1 MRESADSVMGD
12 TMPSVLM
19 LICGG
24 AEGLRREGIETF
36 RGTGEPPWDAGNG
49 EGYEFAVAREGRLP
63 GWDEARERWPI
74 PKLFTVLA
82 GSAEAILLPMFGT
95 DAADVVESV
104 GDGASPFEDGGA
116 DDFPRRWW
124 MVPIAGD
131 VLISVGLLVGV
142 TSDRTER
149 LEPPLGRGVMKL
161 PGLPGGAGDAGS
173 EAPRCLG
180 VCVSREGVGRGGRGG
195 DAP

>member
-1 MRESADSVMGD
+1 MVPAGRADAIRV
-12 TMPSVLM
+12 P
-19 LICGG
+19 I
-24 AEGLRREGIETF
+24 F
-36 RGTGEPPWDAGNG
+36 GT
-49 EGYEFAVAREGRLP
+49 
-63 GWDEARERWPI
+63 EA
-74 PKLFTVLA
+74 
-82 GSAEAILLPMFGT
+82 AEA
-95 DAADVVESV
+95 VESV
-104 GDGASPFEDGGA
+104 GDGASEPEVGGA
-116 DDFPRRWW
+116 EVFVLRWE
-124 MVPIAGD
+124 MVPIAGE